1 MSRALG
7 ARAEDTAAAEL
18 ERLGYRIIARNV
30 TAKGGELDV
39 VALDGQGNKTTLC
52 FVEVRARKDGRF
64 GAAEETVGARKQ
76 LRVRK
81 AAAQFLARWR
91 DPNVPCRFDVA
102 VVDADGAVRLIKNAF
117 E

>member
-18 ERLGYRIIARNV
+18 ERLGYRIVARNV
-30 TAKGGELDV
+30 SAKGGELDV
-39 VALDGQGNKTTLC
+39 VALDGPGTKATLC
-52 FVEVRARKDGRF
+52 FVEVRARKSARF
-64 GAAEETVGARKQ
+64 GGAEETVGALKQ
-76 LRVRK
+76 LRLRK

-102 VVDADGAVRLIKNAF
+102 VVDADGAVRIIRNAF

>member
-18 ERLGYRIIARNV
+18 ERLGYRIVARNV
-30 TAKGGELDV
+30 TAKGGELDI
-39 VALDGQGNKTTLC
+39 VALESKALC
-52 FVEVRARKDGRF
+52 FVEVRARKSARF
-64 GAAEETVGARKQ
+64 GGAEETVGATKQ
-76 LRVRK
+76 LRLRK

-102 VVDADGAVRLIKNAF
+102 VVDADGGVRSIKNAF

>member
-18 ERLGYRIIARNV
+18 ERLGYRIVARNV

-39 VALDGQGNKTTLC
+39 VALDGKTLC
-52 FVEVRARKDGRF
+52 FVEVRARKNARF
-64 GAAEETVGARKQ
+64 GGAEETVGALKQ

-91 DPNVPCRFDVA
+91 DPNVPCRFDVVLVA
-102 VVDADGAVRLIKNAF
+102 ADGDVHLIKNAF